1 MFLAHIFARNNA
13 IPASF
18 VSHPLLTMQ
27 GKGSIPHR
35 QELHSIGKEG
45 DRVRTSVEFELSFAF
60 ERLELGADVELSTIC
75 NKDGVGSELNGSW
88 FHENQLATWQTKR
101 KRSVFR
107 RMRLTLFGQFQQVM
121 KLLLFLC
128 FWELDLIHSELY
140 SRRTIR

>member
-1 MFLAHIFARNNA
+1 
-13 IPASF
+13 
-18 VSHPLLTMQ
+18 MQ

-35 QELHSIGKEG
+35 QELHAIGKEG
-45 DRVRTSVEFELSFAF
+45 DRVRTSIEFELSFAL
-60 ERLELGADVELSTIC
+60 ERLGLGADVELSTIC

-88 FHENQLATWQTKR
+88 FHENQLATWQTKS